1 MGKPKILILG
11 AGYGGM
17 MTAVRL
23 TKELH
28 ADDAEITLVNKHN
41 YHYQTTWL
49 HEAAAGTIH
58 HDRTRMLIKN
68 VINPNRVNFVQDS
81 VRSIDKVNKKVI
93 LKNGELSYDYLV
105 IGLGFESNTF
115 GITGLDQYAFSIR
128 SVNTARKIREHIEY
142 KFASYNNDP
151 DAKDTDLTIVVG
163 GAGLSGIE
171 FLGELVDRVP
181 KLCKEYD
188 IPQAKVKIINV
199 EGLPLV
205 LPPFERSLADYAQ
218 KYLEDKGVVFKLG
231 TFIKEATANGVKV
244 QKKDS
249 EVLEEIEAGTV
260 VWTGGVKANHIPAES
275 GFETNRGKIE
285 VNADLRSKED
295 DHVFAVGDVAV
306 IFPKEGE
313 RPYPPTAQIAVQAA
327 EAIAKNLKH
336 LLNNEATENFVYK
349 PQGTVASLGDK
360 EGVGTVFDKEI
371 KGKSAAFMKKVIDDK
386 YLMELGGVGLVL
398 KKGKFNFL

>member
-17 MTAVRL
+17 MTTVRL

-28 ADDAEITLVNKHN
+28 AEDAEITLVNKHN

-68 VINPNRVNFVQDS
+68 VINTNRVHFVQDS
-81 VRSIDKVNKKVI
+81 VRSIDRANKKVI
-93 LKNGELSYDYLV
+93 LKNGELTYDYLV

-115 GITGLDQYAFSIR
+115 GIKGLEENAFAIR

-151 DAKDTDLTIVVG
+151 DAKDSDLTIVVG

-171 FLGELVDRVP
+171 FLGELVNRIP
-181 KLCKEYD
+181 ELCKEYD
-188 IPQAKVKIINV
+188 IPAEKVKIINV
-199 EGLPLV
+199 EGLPMI
-205 LPPFERSLADYAQ
+205 LPPFARDLAEYAQ
-218 KYLEDKGVVFKLG
+218 KYLESKGVIFKLG
-231 TFIKEATANGVKV
+231 TFIKEATEDGVMV

-249 EVLEEIEAGTV
+249 EVMETIEAGTI
-260 VWTGGVKANHIPAES
+260 VWTGGVKASHIPADS
-275 GFETNRGKIE
+275 GFATNRGKIE
-285 VNADLRSKED
+285 VNPDLRAKED

-313 RPYPPTAQIAVQAA
+313 RPYPPTAQIAVQ
-327 EAIAKNLKH
+327 EAFYIAKNLKH
-336 LLNNEATENFVYK
+336 LLKGEATETFVYK
-349 PQGTVASLGDK
+349 SQGTVASLGDK
-360 EGVGTVFDKEI
+360 VGIGTVLDK
-371 KGKSAAFMKKVIDDK
+371 KLTGKPAAFMKKVIDDK

-398 KKGKFNFL
+398 KKGKFHFL